1 MFGLAS
7 TCCGSDDY
15 EFEDQTVFITK
26 PFGPCDE
33 WPGNEYHTI
42 AGERYKGTEGSVF
55 PLIKCSDLE
64 MGSFYSLA
72 ATTMILFA
80 SAAMLY

>member
-1 MFGLAS
+1 MFGIAG
-7 TCCGSDDY
+7 TGVGTDDY
-15 EFEDQTVFITK
+15 EFEEQTVFITK

-42 AGERYKGTEGSVF
+42 DGERYKGTEGSVF
-55 PLIKCSDLE
+55 PLTKCTDLE

-72 ATTMILFA
+72 ASTVTLFA
-80 SAAMLY
+80 FAAMLY